1 MFDVLGVAFMDLGFI
16 FLDVQL
22 KHGLQTWIREAT
34 MKNNQN
40 NVRQCL
46 KFEHKSG
53 TSLWISDV
61 RGIFMED
68 HLKSIALKFQID
80 RFRLLTL
87 QKVQLDGIL

>member
-1 MFDVLGVAFMDLGFI
+1 MFDVLGVAFLDLGFI

-53 TSLWISDV
+53 TSL
-61 RGIFMED
+61 
-68 HLKSIALKFQID
+68 
-80 RFRLLTL
+80 
-87 QKVQLDGIL
+87 

>member
-40 NVRQCL
+40 KVRQCL

-53 TSLWISDV
+53 TSL
-61 RGIFMED
+61 
-68 HLKSIALKFQID
+68 
-80 RFRLLTL
+80 
-87 QKVQLDGIL
+87 